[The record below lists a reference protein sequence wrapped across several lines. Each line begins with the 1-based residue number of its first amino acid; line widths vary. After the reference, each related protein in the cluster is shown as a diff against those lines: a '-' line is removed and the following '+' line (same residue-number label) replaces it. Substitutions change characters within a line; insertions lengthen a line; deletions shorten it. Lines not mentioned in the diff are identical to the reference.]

1 MSTLGFTAVTSS
13 GRAYDI
19 AFPLHP
25 MTRSAQGVSELLTA
39 VLEAISRTTEAR
51 RDISDGD
58 VLQSVV
64 MALAI
69 RGRMIDARTDSV
81 QSLVE
86 QLFADAFTA
95 AGGAQPY
102 VAGRS

>member
-1 MSTLGFTAVTSS
+1 MSTLDFTAVTSS

-25 MTRSAQGVSELLTA
+25 MTRSAQGVSDLLTA
-39 VLEAISRTTEAR
+39 VLEAISRTAEAG

-58 VLQSVV
+58 VLQAVV

-86 QLFADAFTA
+86 QLFADAFAA
-95 AGGAQPY
+95 AGEAQPY